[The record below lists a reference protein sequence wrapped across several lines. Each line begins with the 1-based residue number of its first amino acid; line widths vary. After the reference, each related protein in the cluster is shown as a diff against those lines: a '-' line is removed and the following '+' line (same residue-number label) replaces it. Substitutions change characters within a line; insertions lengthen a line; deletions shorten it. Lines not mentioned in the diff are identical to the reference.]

1 MAMELLLRQNL
12 PKVEQLTSFDL
23 KYFFIIYAI
32 VVLMILGVPLAF
44 LLQNKGSASER
55 DRFQLEANRSRQ
67 DPPRAQARRRILDSS
82 A

>member
-1 MAMELLLRQNL
+1 MTMELLALHNL
-12 PKVEQLTSFDL
+12 QKVEQLTTFDL

-44 LLQNKGSASER
+44 LLQSKGSPNER
-55 DRFQLEANRSRQ
+55 DRFQLEANRTRG
-67 DPPRAQARRRILDSS
+67 DPVRGEVRRRIRDSS